1 MSDLAERLDT
11 VRAGIASAV
20 SLAGVAS
27 PELIVVTKF
36 HPASLVRELHAL
48 GVRGVGES
56 RHQEAKAK
64 SSELSDLDL
73 TWHFVGQVQS
83 KKAKQIAEYSRVI
96 HSVDRESLVAAL
108 PADRRQADGAG
119 ESRLD
124 VFLQIN
130 LTSDPARGGVQESG
144 VERLAEQVLAV
155 PGLRLLG
162 VMAVAPV
169 DAEPRSAFARV
180 HAASLRVR
188 ALDPAARFISAGM
201 SGDYR
206 ETILEGAT
214 HLRIGSAITGKRP
227 EGR

>member
-1 MSDLAERLDT
+1 VSDLAERLEA
-11 VRAGIASAV
+11 VRSGVASAV
-20 SLAGVAS
+20 SDAGAAT

-36 HPASLVRELHAL
+36 HPASLIRELHAL
-48 GVRGVGES
+48 GVRHVGES
-56 RHQEAKAK
+56 RHQEAREK
-64 SSELSDLDL
+64 SAELADLDL

-108 PADRRQADGAG
+108 PSDRQDGDG
-119 ESRLD
+119 GRVD
-124 VFLQIN
+124 VFLQVN
-130 LTSDPARGGVQESG
+130 LTADPGRGGVAESG
-144 VERLAEQVLAV
+144 VERLAERVLAV

-169 DAEPRSAFARV
+169 GDDPRSAFARV
-180 HAASLRVR
+180 HAASSRVQV
-188 ALDPAARFISAGM
+188 LEPAARFISAGM

-206 ETILEGAT
+206 EAILEGAT
-214 HLRIGSAITGKRP
+214 HLRIGSAITGMRP